1 MLFEEARIVNI
12 LVQDLKAGFV
22 VKEDVCSQD
31 GHIIMPKG
39 MKITKHRIQVL
50 RAFLI
55 NEIQVQER
63 ASLSNQEEEIN
74 ELYESIEKYNAF
86 VDQYKKAIE
95 RYKKIFQGWQ
105 AGMMIDMIDVRKS
118 FIPFFKDFSTS
129 SHILNLCRYQSKEN
143 DFYHHPV
150 AVGLIAAFIGR
161 KRNFKQEEWVDVAL
175 SGLLMDCGFSRMN
188 EHLFLKSNETL
199 SETEKRM
206 IKVHPSKSY
215 QMVRHLR
222 LLTEGSKLA
231 VLQHHERLDGSGYP
245 LGLTGNQVHPYSKI
259 VAVAD
264 AFHVM
269 ISDKAHG
276 EKKIPFSVLEEMR
289 KKSFGKYDFEY
300 LTILMKEISSTAIG
314 RRILLNNNQ
323 KGEIVFINQNDLS
336 KPLIRLDED
345 ASFLDLSENNGLYIA
360 KIL

>member
-1 MLFEEARIVNI
+1 MVNI

-55 NEIQVQER
+55 KEIRVQER
-63 ASLSNQEEEIN
+63 TSLSDSEEEIN
-74 ELYESIEKYNAF
+74 ELYESIEKYNTF

-95 RYKKIFQGWQ
+95 EYKEIFQGWQ
-105 AGMMIDMIDVRKS
+105 SGMMVDMIDIRKR

-143 DFYHHPV
+143 YFYHHPV

-161 KRNFKQEEWVDVAL
+161 KKNIKQEEWVDIAL

-188 EHLFLKSNETL
+188 EHLFLKRIEMLN
-199 SETEKRM
+199 ETEKRM
-206 IKVHPSKSY
+206 TKVHPSKSY
-215 QMVRHLR
+215 QMVRHLC

-245 LGLTGNQVHPYSKI
+245 LGLTRSQVHPYSKV

-264 AFHVM
+264 TFYAMV
-269 ISDKAHG
+269 SGKERG
-276 EKKIPFSVLEEMR
+276 RKKIPFVVLEEMR
-289 KKSFGKYDFEY
+289 KTTFGKYDFEY
-300 LTILMKEISSTAIG
+300 LTILMKDISSTAIG

-323 KGEIVFINQNDLS
+323 RGEIVFINQNELS

-345 ASFLDLSENNGLYIA
+345 ASFLDLSEKNDLYIA
-360 KIL
+360 EIL

>member
-1 MLFEEARIVNI
+1 MLFEEARIVNV
-12 LVQDLKAGFV
+12 LVQDLKASFV

-39 MKITKHRIQVL
+39 MKITKYRIQVL

-55 NEIQVQER
+55 KEIRVQER
-63 ASLSNQEEEIN
+63 TSLSNPEEEIN
-74 ELYESIEKYNAF
+74 GLYESVEKYNTF
-86 VDQYKKAIE
+86 VDQYKKTIE
-95 RYKKIFQGWQ
+95 EYKKIFQGWQ
-105 AGMMIDMIDVRKS
+105 AGMMVDMIDIRKR

-143 DFYHHPV
+143 YFYYHPV

-161 KRNFKQEEWVDVAL
+161 KKNVKQEEWVDIAL

-188 EHLFLKSNETL
+188 EHLFLKSNEVL

-206 IKVHPSKSY
+206 IKAHPSKSY

-231 VLQHHERLDGSGYP
+231 VLQHHEHLDGSGYP

-259 VAVAD
+259 LAVAD
-264 AFHVM
+264 TFYAMV
-269 ISDKAHG
+269 SGKAHG
-276 EKKIPFSVLEEMR
+276 EKKIPFTVLEEMR
-289 KKSFGKYDFEY
+289 KKTFGKYDFEY
-300 LTILMKEISSTAIG
+300 LTILMKEISSTVIG
-314 RRILLNNNQ
+314 RRILLNNN
-323 KGEIVFINQNDLS
+323 
-336 KPLIRLDED
+336 
-345 ASFLDLSENNGLYIA
+345 
-360 KIL
+360 